1 MEQVAKEAAKIAL
14 GSFHPICNTFRES
27 DGKPVSIYDDQDM
40 LDIFQKGV
48 EWQRNHVWHDIS
60 EKPTE
65 AKADLMI
72 DNKYWC
78 YLEDIIPTN
87 R

>member
-14 GSFHPICNTFRES
+14 GSFHPICNTFREN
-27 DGKPVSIYDDQDM
+27 DGKPVSIYDDKDM
-40 LDIFQKGV
+40 LDMFQKGV
-48 EWQRNHVWHDIS
+48 GWQRNHVWHDIS

-65 AKADLMI
+65 AKATTMI
-72 DNKYWC
+72 DYKYWC